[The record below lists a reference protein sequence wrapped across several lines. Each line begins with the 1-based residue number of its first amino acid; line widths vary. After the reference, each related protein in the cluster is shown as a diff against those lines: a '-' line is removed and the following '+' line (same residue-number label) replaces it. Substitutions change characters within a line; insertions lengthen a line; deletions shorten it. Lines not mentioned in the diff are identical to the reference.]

1 MRIKR
6 DYSSL
11 PIDEQISKLKR
22 DIKFYFVFSIIWSVS
37 IIALSVV
44 LIIFTSVW
52 ELGVG
57 FLILLPVS
65 VWLGGIMQI
74 KGAKAQIK
82 ELEKIV
88 SPTKSPNF

>member
-6 DYSSL
+6 DYSRL
-11 PIDEQISKLKR
+11 PIAEQISKLKR
-22 DIKFYFVFSIIWSVS
+22 DIKFYLVFSIIWSVL
-37 IIALSVV
+37 IISLSVV

-74 KGAKAQIK
+74 KDAKAQIK
-82 ELEKIV
+82 ELEKRI
-88 SPTKSPNF
+88 SPTK